1 MLKIIVLFFTF
12 NAYAIP
18 SAGDLALYQ
27 IAANTLNS
35 VRELNSLI
43 NDTREF
49 SENFERV
56 YRKVD
61 TAVWKADRT
70 AMWIEELQA
79 LSQEKAENHDELIF
93 ILQRIKFQTRQLK
106 DLLIKEEKKRQEL
119 ENIEKV
125 AEDEEKRDKRELRA
139 AILDTSSEVSP
150 NVATVE
156 IAKNTKELVIAI
168 HRQNI
173 RINRLTKAVTS
184 MADTVIKERQE
195 KIAQK
200 ESDTKVNNPLK
211 KGVITKRDLK

>member
-106 DLLIKEEKKRQEL
+106 DLLIKEEKKRKDL
-119 ENIEKV
+119 EAVDSITK
-125 AEDEEKRDKRELRA
+125 DEERRDKEELRK
-139 AILDTSSEVSP
+139 AISSISSEVSP
-150 NVATVE
+150 NVAAVE
-156 IAKNTKELVIAI
+156 IAKNTKELVVAI
-168 HRQNI
+168 HKQNI
-173 RINRLTKAVTS
+173 RINRLTRTVKA
-184 MADTVIKERQE
+184 MADTVIEERQE
-195 KIAQK
+195 KIVHK
-200 ESDTKVNNPLK
+200 ESDVKANTPLK